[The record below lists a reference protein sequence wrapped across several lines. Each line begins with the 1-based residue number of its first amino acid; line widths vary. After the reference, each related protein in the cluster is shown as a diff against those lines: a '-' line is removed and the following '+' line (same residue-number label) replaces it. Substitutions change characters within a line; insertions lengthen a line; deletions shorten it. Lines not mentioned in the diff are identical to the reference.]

1 MNTNLLLSQ
10 QKNILQ
16 NSLTKEEILIKS
28 LIEEI
33 YDAEQKISEINNN
46 KNNNIQNGF
55 YINSQKILEL
65 KDLKQRFNDRINS
78 LSDKFQSEFNSK
90 NEEIFSF
97 KKKLNDLDLAL
108 NDHKEKIDKINLNEV
123 KLPLV
128 KYILEKNI
136 NNKILTEEEIKE
148 IYIKNK
154 NSNELEKD
162 KIKELNREIEIY
174 KASESVIL
182 NNQKIFKENLD
193 KLNENLKMLKEEKN
207 SINAELFDI
216 ISYKESLEC
225 IN

>member
-1 MNTNLLLSQ
+1 M
-10 QKNILQ
+10 
-16 NSLTKEEILIKS
+16 
-28 LIEEI
+28 
-33 YDAEQKISEINNN
+33 
-46 KNNNIQNGF
+46 
-55 YINSQKILEL
+55 
-65 KDLKQRFNDRINS
+65 
-78 LSDKFQSEFNSK
+78 
-90 NEEIFSF
+90 
-97 KKKLNDLDLAL
+97 AL

-154 NSNELEKD
+154 NSDELEKD

-207 SINAELFDI
+207 SINNELFDI

-225 IN
+225 INKNNLIILNQALNKSNNNIIINNNIDINNFEETIEPIELFNYV

>member
-33 YDAEQKISEINNN
+33 YEAEQKISEINNN
-46 KNNNIQNGF
+46 KNTNIQNGF

-154 NSNELEKD
+154 NSDELEKD
-162 KIKELNREIEIY
+162 KIKELNREI
-174 KASESVIL
+174 
-182 NNQKIFKENLD
+182 
-193 KLNENLKMLKEEKN
+193 
-207 SINAELFDI
+207 
-216 ISYKESLEC
+216 
-225 IN
+225 